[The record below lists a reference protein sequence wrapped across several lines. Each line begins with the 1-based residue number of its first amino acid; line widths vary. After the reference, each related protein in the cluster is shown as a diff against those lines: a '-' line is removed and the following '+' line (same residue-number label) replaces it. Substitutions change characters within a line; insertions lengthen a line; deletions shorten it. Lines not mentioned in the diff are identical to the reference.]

1 MVARSALTRSVLGQS
16 YESEGGGMEIDFS
29 GSLKRIQ
36 RSNRVYLEQL
46 QAEGRGAVQTFAA
59 KIDPRQLT
67 LVAFI
72 RDNDS
77 KEVVQAVQADPQ
89 MEGESP

>member
-1 MVARSALTRSVLGQS
+1 
-16 YESEGGGMEIDFS
+16 MEIDFS

-36 RSNRVYLEQL
+36 RSNSVYLEQL
-46 QAEGRGAVQTFAA
+46 QAEGRGAVQTLAA

-77 KEVVQAVQADPQ
+77 KEVLQAVQVDPQ
-89 MEGESP
+89 MEGEPP